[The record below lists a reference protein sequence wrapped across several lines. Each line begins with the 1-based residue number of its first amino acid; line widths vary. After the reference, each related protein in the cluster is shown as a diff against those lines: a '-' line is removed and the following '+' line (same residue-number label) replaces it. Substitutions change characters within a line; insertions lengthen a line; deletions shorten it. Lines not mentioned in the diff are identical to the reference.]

1 MKSVSGDNV
10 YGMVMRSRR
19 YIFLICTI
27 TTVLV
32 AVLTRPEKYIRNY
45 MILVILLVVSISW
58 FKYHDRAEPGLF
70 KYYEEL
76 IPHLLEYFSNLIPY
90 FLFGISHGLIF
101 SIFYWSIV
109 ILMKVIDIW
118 WEISKGIKSIIII
131 VSIIIIWCLA
141 DIWHN
146 IGDSL
151 AIVLAFII
159 GSL

>member
-1 MKSVSGDNV
+1 MLMEWFKFCVEWLCEAEG
-10 YGMVMRSRR
+10 
-19 YIFLICTI
+19 IFFLICTI

-32 AVLTRPEKYIRNY
+32 AVLTRHGKYVRNY
-45 MILVILLVVSISW
+45 IVLMMLLVVSISW
-58 FKYHDRAEPGLF
+58 FKYHDRAHPDFFRCYG
-70 KYYEEL
+70 EL
-76 IPHLLEYFSNLIPY
+76 IPHLLEYFSDLIPY
-90 FLFGISHGLIF
+90 FLFGISYGLIF

-109 ILMKVIDIW
+109 ILVKVIDIW
-118 WEISKGIKSIIII
+118 WGISKGIKSIISI

-159 GSL
+159 GRL